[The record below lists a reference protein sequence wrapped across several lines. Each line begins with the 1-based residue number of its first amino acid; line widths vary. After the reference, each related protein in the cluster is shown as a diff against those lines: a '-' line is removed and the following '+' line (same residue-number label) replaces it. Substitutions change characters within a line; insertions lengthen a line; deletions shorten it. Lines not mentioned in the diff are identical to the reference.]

1 MPRNRLLIKKEIEA
15 YAEVLLELGESTDS
29 VYSISAQLEEMKK
42 VVRMHPGL
50 RDVLANDSI
59 DENTRAT
66 VIHEVFKEFSV
77 DMIKFVIVMAERQ
90 DIPLLPR
97 VAECY
102 DQMVQDKYDVVIL
115 DVATV
120 IPLDDELRRTITEK
134 CEGDLGRKVFLIEK
148 VDPSIIGGLVLEAR
162 GQLRDV
168 SVKTQLRAAREAL
181 VSTSITNGG
190 EA

>member
-102 DQMVQDKYDVVIL
+102 DQMVQDL
-115 DVATV
+115 S
-120 IPLDDELRRTITEK
+120 
-134 CEGDLGRKVFLIEK
+134 LIH
-148 VDPSIIGGLVLEAR
+148 I
-162 GQLRDV
+162 
-168 SVKTQLRAAREAL
+168 
-181 VSTSITNGG
+181 
-190 EA
+190 